1 MFSVFGLRAK
11 GNCDASFWLCA
22 IWFRTR
28 SVPNRESR
36 KCRAKK
42 KQFLECRKRCE
53 SKVELKGDDDRE
65 EGEVEVVKTC
75 YLLLKGSYLR
85 KESRRP
91 KLYVCHCRLPS
102 LIPSLRGNNS
112 DCNFCMLTQQKVVKP
127 CRISSLHVKSNLEK
141 TDYY

>member
-1 MFSVFGLRAK
+1 MQRVIVIHHSDFARYDSGPVAFLIDRVESAVQKRSNFSNVV
-11 GNCDASFWLCA
+11 NVAS
-22 IWFRTR
+22 
-28 SVPNRESR
+28 
-36 KCRAKK
+36 
-42 KQFLECRKRCE
+42 Q
-53 SKVELKGDDDRE
+53 KVELKGDDDRE

-102 LIPSLRGNNS
+102 LIPSLLGNNL